1 MISLENKDE
10 IITIFVMG
18 KKHRVPGS
26 LTIMKA
32 MEYTGHQ
39 FRRGAGCR
47 GGFCGACATLY
58 RKKGSYKL
66 EGALACQKI
75 VEDGMYIAQIPF
87 SPSEKKTYNLE
98 ELKPDAPTILEYYP
112 EVSRCLACNTCT
124 KACPQDIMVMDYVQ
138 ASLRGDIEQA
148 AKLSFDCLSCGLCAV
163 RCPAEIVPYNVGQLA
178 RRLYSKYVVGPTQH
192 VLDKVKEVEEGK
204 YDEEVKELMTMP
216 LDELKVKYNTRDKV
230 VE

>member
-1 MISLENKDE
+1 MENNAE
-10 IITIFVMG
+10 LITIYVMG
-18 KKHRVPGS
+18 KKHKVPGD

-32 MEYTGHQ
+32 MEYAGHQ
-39 FRRGAGCR
+39 FTRGAGCR

-87 SPSEKKTYNLE
+87 NPAEKTTYDLD
-98 ELKPDAPTILEYYP
+98 ELRPDANTMLEYYP
-112 EVSRCLACNTCT
+112 ELSRCLACNTCT

-138 ASLRGDIEQA
+138 ASLRGDITSA
-148 AKLSFDCLSCGLCAV
+148 AQLSFDCISCGLCAV

-178 RRLYSKYVVGPTQH
+178 RRLYAKYVDGPSQH
-192 VLDKVKEVEEGK
+192 VLDRVIEVEEGK
-204 YDEEVKELMTMP
+204 YDEEVTKLMKASKE
-216 LDELKVKYNTRDKV
+216 ELAELYNSREIDLK
-230 VE
+230 

>member
-1 MISLENKDE
+1 MENNNQKKV
-10 IITIFVMG
+10 TIYVMG
-18 KKHRVPGS
+18 KKHVVPED

-32 MEYTGHQ
+32 MEYAGHQ
-39 FRRGAGCR
+39 FTRGAGCR
-47 GGFCGACATLY
+47 GGYCGACATMY

-87 SPSEKKTYNLE
+87 SPAEKMTYSLDE
-98 ELKPDAPTILEYYP
+98 IRADGSTILEYYP

-138 ASLRGDIEQA
+138 AALRGDIEQT
-148 AKLSFDCLSCGLCAV
+148 AKLSFDCISCGLCAV

-178 RRLYSKYVVGPTQH
+178 RRLYARYIDGPSQH
-192 VLDKVKEVEEGK
+192 VLDRVKEVEDGK
-204 YDEEVKELMTMP
+204 FDEEINGLMEASLEELQ
-216 LDELKVKYNTRDKV
+216 ERYNTREVDLS
-230 VE
+230 